1 MYINIPAIVFFILVA
16 IAPLSA
22 QHKKTISL
30 PATLQ
35 PSFLFQ
41 PLGTCE
47 DFVLQNALRQKVS
60 ENPKWKLLAQQER
73 LAIGIVDLSDPFN
86 IKYAHLNGR
95 TMMYAASLPKI
106 GVLLAATDA
115 LEKGELPESKE
126 VLQDMRLMIAKSNN
140 QATTRLIDRLGYK
153 KIANVLKDPKYSL
166 YNEKAGGGIWVG
178 KRYAASGPR
187 NPDPIKGLSHAATV
201 EQVCRFYYL
210 MAFGKLVSKERS
222 LQMME
227 MMVNPELHHKFV
239 NTLDKVAPEATV
251 FRKSGSWKNFH
262 SDSAMVLEHGWR
274 KYILVALVEDPEG
287 EILMREMVTIAEE
300 VLRENQPL
308 TLKN

>member
-1 MYINIPAIVFFILVA
+1 MNIKFFAIAFLLLVA
-16 IAPLSA
+16 IAPLTA
-22 QHKKTISL
+22 QTNNSL
-30 PATLQ
+30 SIPVSLQ

-41 PLGTCE
+41 PLGTRE
-47 DFVLQNALRQKVS
+47 DFALQNALRQKIN
-60 ENPKWKLLAQQER
+60 ENPKWKALAKQDK
-73 LAIGIVDLSDPFN
+73 LAVGLVDLSDPYN
-86 IKYAHLNGR
+86 VKYAQVNGR

-126 VLQDMRLMIAKSNN
+126 VLADMRLMIAKSNN

-153 KIANVLKDPKYSL
+153 KIASVMEDHRYNL
-166 YNEKAGGGIWVG
+166 YNVELGGGIWVG
-178 KRYAASGPR
+178 KRYAATGPR
-187 NPDPIKGLSHAATV
+187 NPDPLKGLSHAATV

-210 MAFGKLVSKERS
+210 MAFGKLVSRDRS

-227 MMVNPELHHKFV
+227 IMANPELHHKFV
-239 NTLDKVAPEATV
+239 NTLDKVAPNATV

-262 SDSAMVLEHGWR
+262 SDSAMVFGTGWR

-287 EILMREMVTIAEE
+287 EQLMREMVIIAEE
-300 VLRENQPL
+300 VLKENQPL
-308 TLKN
+308 ALKN